1 MKDSYTALPQS
12 FTDPSLLSRLDKSE
26 PILVAFSGGADS
38 SALLHILSE
47 YSKQSGAKIYAA
59 HVNHGIRGE
68 EADRDESF
76 CRRLCDTLGV
86 EIFVL
91 RADVPSIAKE
101 RKESIETA
109 ARNVRYEFF
118 ERVMVENNI
127 KILATAHNAN
137 DNLETLIFNMARGS
151 GLSGMCG
158 IPDSRP
164 MKCGAVIRP
173 MLAMEKSEI
182 IEYCKKHSLDFVTD
196 STNTD
201 TDYTRNL
208 IRAEIIPVIRKINS
222 GALKN
227 ASRMCK
233 NLREDAICLD
243 TFAKELIDSCNGEH
257 VIDVQ
262 KMRASSSAIV
272 NRAIIKLYDIAS
284 NGETLEQTHV
294 KALQKL
300 ALRAVPHSSV
310 SLPCGLDGVIENGK
324 LCIVAKKGDVVVDYY
339 KTELFEGKN
348 TISQTNSEIFIGN
361 SQNAK
366 NVYKTETILYI
377 DFDKISSKLFA
388 RPRAAGDKI
397 KMNGM
402 SKSVKKLM
410 CEKKIPLE
418 LRNTIPVI
426 CDDLGIVAIPFI
438 GVCDKV
444 ATKNKNDKNLL
455 RFCIY

>member
-1 MKDSYTALPQS
+1 MKDSYIDLPQS
-12 FTDPSLLSRLDKSE
+12 FTDPSLLSRLEKTE

-38 SALLHILSE
+38 SALLHILCR
-47 YSKQSGAKIYAA
+47 YSKQNGTKIYAA

-68 EADRDESF
+68 EADRDEEF
-76 CRRLCDTLGV
+76 CRKLCGSLGV
-86 EIFVL
+86 EIFIL

-101 RKESIETA
+101 RKESVETA
-109 ARNVRYEFF
+109 ARNVRYDFF
-118 ERVMVENNI
+118 ECVMRENGI

-164 MKCGAVIRP
+164 IDCGVVIRP

-182 IEYCKKHSLDFVTD
+182 IEYCKEHSLDFVTD

-208 IRAEIIPVIRKINS
+208 IRAEIIPIMQKINS

-233 NLREDAICLD
+233 NLREDSLCLD
-243 TFAKELIDSCNGEH
+243 NIAEQLIDKYSDGYA
-257 VIDVQ
+257 IDL
-262 KMRASSSAIV
+262 KHLSTHSNAIV
-272 NRAIIKLYDIAS
+272 NRAIIKLYNTVS
-284 NGETLEQTHV
+284 SGESLEQAHV
-294 KALQKL
+294 KALQML
-300 ALRAVPHSSV
+300 ARRAVPHSAT
-310 SLPCGLDGVIENGK
+310 SLPLGLEGVVENGK
-324 LCIVAKKGDVVVDYY
+324 LYVVQRRENTVISDY
-339 KTELFEGKN
+339 KVELFDGKN

-366 NVYKTETILYI
+366 NVYKNETILYI
-377 DFDKISSKLFA
+377 DFDKISGKLFA

-444 ATKNKNDKNLL
+444 ATKDKNDKNIF
-455 RFCIY
+455 RFCIH